1 MSGQD
6 FSVTPRSWKSIRTI
20 ANNFRKSVGLDQEP
34 SLPVMELVE
43 DVLYTRLGLFRL
55 EITDHSEMNGAEGF
69 TDPLGSFMMIREDV
83 YVKALNGDGRA
94 RFTVAHE
101 LGHMILH
108 TGQPLLARVPSNHNF
123 KPYELSEPQANKFAA
138 ELLMPP
144 PFFKS
149 TDTISSVA
157 DRHGVSMDAA
167 KFQLKGLRKDG
178 LI

>member
-1 MSGQD
+1 MNDQG

-20 ANNFRKSVGLDQEP
+20 ANNFRKSVGLDQEA
-34 SLPVMELVE
+34 SIPVMELVE

-69 TDPLGSFMMIREDV
+69 TDPSGSFMMIREDV
-83 YVKALNGDGRA
+83 YVKALSGDGRA

-108 TGQPLLARVPSNHNF
+108 TGQPLLARAPSNHNL

-144 PFFKS
+144 AYFKS
-149 TDTISSVA
+149 TDTVSIVA

-167 KFQLKGLRKDG
+167 RFHLKGLRKDG